1 MRMLELFSGTKSV
14 SRVFENQGWECVSL
28 DLKNASIETNILDWD
43 YTQFPPDTL
52 ILFGLVPLVLS
63 TQLLKALG

>member
-1 MRMLELFSGTKSV
+1 MQMLELFSGTKSV
-14 SRVFENQGWECVSL
+14 SRVFESLGWECVSL

-43 YTQFPPDTL
+43 NTQLPPDTL